1 MISFKNNE
9 VILFQGDSIT
19 DGLRGRN
26 YSDLNHVLGHGYQY
40 ILGSEFYA
48 DNISKNIQVINRGVG
63 GNRIAD
69 LYGRWNEDCLDLNP
83 TVLSVLVGVNDVW
96 FSYDNRGGSTPDRYE
111 KIFHYMLDEVLEKN
125 PNTKIVVMEPFCG
138 ISKNQPFSEYINA
151 NVPFYAEKARK
162 VAEDYKA
169 IFVPLQDMFNEKAK
183 ETDIFELIWD
193 GVHPTALGHQ
203 LIARRW
209 KESFIKE

>member
-1 MISFKNNE
+1 MIKFDKNE

-19 DGLRGRN
+19 DGLRGRDYN
-26 YSDLNHVLGHGYQY
+26 DLNHVLGHGYQY

-48 DNISKNIQVINRGVG
+48 DNIGRDINVINRGVS

-83 TVLSVLVGVNDVW
+83 TVLSVLVGVNDAW
-96 FSYDNRGGSTPDRYE
+96 FSYSNRGGSNPDKYE
-111 KIFHYMLDEVLEKN
+111 KIYHYMLDEVLEKN
-125 PNTKIVVMEPFCG
+125 PNTKIVIMEPFFAV
-138 ISKNQPFSEYINA
+138 SKDATFYQYLSA
-151 NVPFYAEKARK
+151 NVPLYAEKARK

-169 IFVPLQDMFNEKAK
+169 IFVPLQDMFDEKAK
-183 ETDIFELIWD
+183 ETDSFDLIWD

-209 KESFIKE
+209 KEYFQKG